1 MQLTYFGHASFLATI
16 GGVRVLFDPFIS
28 PNPLAKD
35 INVDAIQ
42 ADYILISHGH
52 GDHLADAEAIA
63 KRTGATIVAIAEV
76 AGYFG
81 AKGIEVIGTN
91 LGGKVVL
98 PFGTVHCVAA
108 AHSSS
113 FPDGSYAGVAMGF
126 VVKANDGSH
135 KTFYFAGDTAL
146 TYDLKLIGER
156 HKVDVALLPIGDH
169 YTMGLTDALVAADW
183 VGTTEIIGMHYDTF
197 PAIAINHEASLAEA
211 KAAGKNLRLL
221 RIGESV
227 EL

>member
-1 MQLTYFGHASFLATI
+1 MQLTYFGHATFLATI
-16 GGVRVLFDPFIS
+16 GGTRVLFDPFIR

-35 INVDAIQ
+35 VNVDAIE
-42 ADYILISHGH
+42 ADYILLSHGH
-52 GDHLADAEAIA
+52 GDHIADAEEIA
-63 KRTGATIVAIAEV
+63 KRSGATILGIAEV

-91 LGGKVVL
+91 LGGKVAL

-126 VVKANDGSH
+126 VIKTNEGQ
-135 KTFYFAGDTAL
+135 TFYFAGDTAL
-146 TYDLKLIGER
+146 TYDLKLIKER
-156 HKVDVALLPIGDH
+156 HQVDFALLPIGDH
-169 YTMGLTDALVAADW
+169 YTMGISDALVAAEW
-183 VGTTEIIGMHYDTF
+183 VGTSEVIGMHYDTF
-197 PAIAINHEASLAEA
+197 PPLVIDHAAAQAEA

-221 RIGESV
+221 AIGETIS
-227 EL
+227 L

>member
-16 GGVRVLFDPFIS
+16 DGVRVLFDPFIS

-35 INVDAIQ
+35 INVNAIE
-42 ADYILISHGH
+42 ADYILVSHGH
-52 GDHLADAEAIA
+52 GDHIADVENIA
-63 KRTGATIVAIAEV
+63 QRTGAKVLAIAEI
-76 AGYFG
+76 ASYFG
-81 AKGIEVIGTN
+81 AKGLDVIGTN
-91 LGGKVVL
+91 LGGKVAL

-126 VVKANDGSH
+126 VIKTTEGQ
-135 KTFYFAGDTAL
+135 TFYFAGDTAL
-146 TYDLKLIGER
+146 TYDLKLIKDR
-156 HKVDVALLPIGDH
+156 HKVDVALLPIGDN
-169 YTMGLTDALVAADW
+169 YTMGITDALVAADW

-197 PAIAINHEASLAEA
+197 PVIAIDHVAAQAEA

-221 RIGESV
+221 RIGETIT
-227 EL
+227 L

>member
-1 MQLTYFGHASFLATI
+1 MQLTYFGHATFLATI
-16 GGVRVLFDPFIS
+16 GGTRVLFDPFIR

-35 INVDAIQ
+35 VNVDAIE
-42 ADYILISHGH
+42 ADFILLSHGH
-52 GDHLADAEAIA
+52 GDHIADAEEIA
-63 KRTGATIVAIAEV
+63 KRSGATILGIAEV

-91 LGGKVVL
+91 LGGKVAL

-126 VVKANDGSH
+126 VIKTNEGQ
-135 KTFYFAGDTAL
+135 TFYFAGDTAL
-146 TYDLKLIGER
+146 TYDLKLIKER
-156 HKVDVALLPIGDH
+156 HQLDFALLPIGDH
-169 YTMGLTDALVAADW
+169 YTMGISDALVAAEW
-183 VGTTEIIGMHYDTF
+183 VGTSEVIGMHYDTF
-197 PAIAINHEASLAEA
+197 PPLVIDHAAAQAEA

-221 RIGESV
+221 AIGETIS
-227 EL
+227 L

>member
-1 MQLTYFGHASFLATI
+1 MKLTYFGHATFLATI
-16 GGVRVLFDPFIS
+16 GGTRVLFDPFIR

-35 INVDAIQ
+35 VNVDAIE
-42 ADYILISHGH
+42 ADYILLSHGH
-52 GDHLADAEAIA
+52 GDHIADAEEIA
-63 KRTGATIVAIAEV
+63 KRSGATILGIAEV

-91 LGGKVVL
+91 LGGKVAL

-126 VVKANDGSH
+126 VIKTNEGQ
-135 KTFYFAGDTAL
+135 TFYFAGDTAL
-146 TYDLKLIGER
+146 TYDLKLIKER
-156 HKVDVALLPIGDH
+156 HQLDFALLPIGDH
-169 YTMGLTDALVAADW
+169 YTMGISDALVAAEW
-183 VGTTEIIGMHYDTF
+183 VGTSEVIGMHYDTF
-197 PAIAINHEASLAEA
+197 PPLVIDHAAAQAEA

-221 RIGESV
+221 AIGETIS
-227 EL
+227 L

>member
-1 MQLTYFGHASFLATI
+1 MQLTYFGHATFLATI
-16 GGVRVLFDPFIS
+16 GGTRVLFDPFIR

-35 INVDAIQ
+35 VNVDAIE
-42 ADYILISHGH
+42 ADFILLSHGH
-52 GDHLADAEAIA
+52 GDHIADAEEIA
-63 KRTGATIVAIAEV
+63 KRSGATILGIAEV

-91 LGGKVVL
+91 LGGKVAL

-126 VVKANDGSH
+126 VIKTNEGQ
-135 KTFYFAGDTAL
+135 TFYFAGDTAL
-146 TYDLKLIGER
+146 TYDLKLIKKR
-156 HKVDVALLPIGDH
+156 HQVDFALLPIGDH
-169 YTMGLTDALVAADW
+169 YTMGVSDALVAAEW
-183 VGTTEIIGMHYDTF
+183 VGTTEVIGMHYDTF
-197 PAIAINHEASLAEA
+197 PPLVIDHAAAQAEA

-221 RIGESV
+221 AIGETIS
-227 EL
+227 L

>member
-35 INVDAIQ
+35 INVNAIE
-42 ADYILISHGH
+42 ADYILVSHGH
-52 GDHLADAEAIA
+52 GDHIADVESIA
-63 KRTGATIVAIAEV
+63 KRTGAKVLAIAEI

-81 AKGIEVIGTN
+81 AMGIEAIGTN

-126 VVKANDGSH
+126 VIKANDGAA
-135 KTFYFAGDTAL
+135 KTLYFAGDTAL
-146 TYDLKLIGER
+146 TYDIKLIGER
-156 HKVDVALLPIGDH
+156 HKVDVALLPIGDN
-169 YTMGLTDALVAADW
+169 YTMGITDALVAAEW
-183 VGTTEIIGMHYDTF
+183 AGTSEIIGMHYDTF
-197 PAIAINHEASLAEA
+197 PVIAIDHAAAQAEA

-221 RIGESV
+221 RIGETV

>member
-35 INVDAIQ
+35 IKVDAIE
-42 ADYILISHGH
+42 ADYILVSHGH
-52 GDHLADAEAIA
+52 GDHIADVESIA
-63 KRTGATIVAIAEV
+63 KRTGAKVLAIAEI
-76 AGYFG
+76 ASYFG
-81 AKGIEVIGTN
+81 AKGLDVIGTN
-91 LGGKVVL
+91 LGGKVAL

-126 VVKANDGSH
+126 VIKTTEGQ
-135 KTFYFAGDTAL
+135 TFYFAGDTAL
-146 TYDLKLIGER
+146 TYDLKLIKDR
-156 HKVDVALLPIGDH
+156 HKVDVALLPIGDT
-169 YTMGLTDALVAADW
+169 YTMGITDALVAADW

-197 PAIAINHEASLAEA
+197 PVIAIDHAAALAEA

>member
-1 MQLTYFGHASFLATI
+1 MQLTYFGHATFLATI
-16 GGVRVLFDPFIS
+16 GGTRVLFDPFIR

-35 INVDAIQ
+35 VNVDAIE
-42 ADYILISHGH
+42 ADYILLSHGH
-52 GDHLADAEAIA
+52 GDHIADAEEIA
-63 KRTGATIVAIAEV
+63 KRSGATILGIAEV

-91 LGGKVVL
+91 LGGKVAL

-126 VVKANDGSH
+126 VIKTNEGQ
-135 KTFYFAGDTAL
+135 TFYFAGDTAL
-146 TYDLKLIGER
+146 TYDLKLIKER
-156 HKVDVALLPIGDH
+156 HQLDFALLPIGDH
-169 YTMGLTDALVAADW
+169 YTMGISDALVAAEW
-183 VGTTEIIGMHYDTF
+183 VGTSEVIGMHYDTF
-197 PAIAINHEASLAEA
+197 PPLVIDHAAAHAEA

-221 RIGESV
+221 AIGETIS
-227 EL
+227 L

>member
-1 MQLTYFGHASFLATI
+1 MQLTYFGHATFLATI
-16 GGVRVLFDPFIS
+16 GGTRVLFDPFIR

-35 INVDAIQ
+35 VNVDAIE
-42 ADYILISHGH
+42 ADFILLSHGH
-52 GDHLADAEAIA
+52 GDHIADAEEIA
-63 KRTGATIVAIAEV
+63 KRSGATILGIAEV

-91 LGGKVVL
+91 LGGKVAL

-126 VVKANDGSH
+126 VIKTNEGQ
-135 KTFYFAGDTAL
+135 TFYFAGDTAL
-146 TYDLKLIGER
+146 TYDLKLIKER
-156 HKVDVALLPIGDH
+156 HQVDFALLPIGDH
-169 YTMGLTDALVAADW
+169 YTMGVSDALVAAEW
-183 VGTTEIIGMHYDTF
+183 VGTTEVIGMHYDTF
-197 PAIAINHEASLAEA
+197 PPLVIDHAVAQAEA

-221 RIGESV
+221 AIGETIS
-227 EL
+227 L

>member
-1 MQLTYFGHASFLATI
+1 MQLTYFGHSTFLATI
-16 GGVRVLFDPFIS
+16 GGTRVLFDPFIR

-35 INVDAIQ
+35 VNVDAIE
-42 ADYILISHGH
+42 ADFILLSHGH
-52 GDHLADAEAIA
+52 GDHIADAEEIA
-63 KRTGATIVAIAEV
+63 KRSGATILGIAEV

-113 FPDGSYAGVAMGF
+113 FPDGSYAGVPMGF
-126 VVKANDGSH
+126 VIKTTEGQ
-135 KTFYFAGDTAL
+135 TFYFAGDTAL
-146 TYDLKLIGER
+146 TYDLKLIKER
-156 HKVDVALLPIGDH
+156 HQLDFALLPIGDH

-183 VGTTEIIGMHYDTF
+183 VGATEIIGMHYDTF
-197 PAIAINHEASLAEA
+197 PPLVIDHAATQAEA

-221 RIGESV
+221 AIGETIS
-227 EL
+227 L

>member
-28 PNPLAKD
+28 PNPLAKA
-35 INVDAIQ
+35 INVNAIE
-42 ADYILISHGH
+42 ADYILVSHGH
-52 GDHLADAEAIA
+52 GDHIADVESIA
-63 KRTGATIVAIAEV
+63 KRTGAKILAIAEI

-81 AKGIEVIGTN
+81 AMGLDVIGTN
-91 LGGKVVL
+91 LGGKVIL

-126 VVKANDGSH
+126 VI
-135 KTFYFAGDTAL
+135 KTNEGQSRTLYFAGDTAL
-146 TYDLKLIGER
+146 TSDIKLIKDR
-156 HKVDVALLPIGDH
+156 HQVDVALLPIGDN

-197 PAIAINHEASLAEA
+197 PVIAINHEAALAEA

>member
-1 MQLTYFGHASFLATI
+1 MQLTYFGHASFLLTV
-16 GGVRVLFDPFIS
+16 GNVRVLFDPFIS

-35 INVDAIQ
+35 INVGAIE
-42 ADYILISHGH
+42 ADYILVSHGH
-52 GDHLADAEAIA
+52 GDHIADVEAIG
-63 KRTGATIVAIAEV
+63 KRTGAKVLAIAEI

-81 AKGIEVIGTN
+81 AKGLDVIGTN

-126 VVKANDGSH
+126 VI
-135 KTFYFAGDTAL
+135 KTTEGQTIYFAGDTAL
-146 TYDLKLIGER
+146 TYDLKLIKER
-156 HKVDVALLPIGDH
+156 HKVDVALLPIGDN
-169 YTMGLTDALVAADW
+169 YTMGITDALVAADW

-197 PAIAINHEASLAEA
+197 PVIAIDHDAVLAEA

-221 RIGESV
+221 RIGESIT
-227 EL
+227 L

>member
-1 MQLTYFGHASFLATI
+1 MQLTYFGHASFLVTI

-28 PNPLAKD
+28 PNPLAKA
-35 INVDAIQ
+35 INVNAIE
-42 ADYILISHGH
+42 ADYILVSHGH
-52 GDHLADAEAIA
+52 GDHIADVESIA
-63 KRTGATIVAIAEV
+63 QRTGAKVLAIAEL

-81 AKGIEVIGTN
+81 AKGLEVIGTN

-113 FPDGSYAGVAMGF
+113 LPDGSYAGVAMGF
-126 VVKANDGSH
+126 VIKTIDGQ
-135 KTFYFAGDTAL
+135 TFYFAGDTAL
-146 TYDLKLIGER
+146 TYDLKLIKER
-156 HKVDVALLPIGDH
+156 HQVDVALLPIGDH
-169 YTMGLTDALVAADW
+169 YTMGITDALVAADW

-197 PAIAINHEASLAEA
+197 PVIAIDHAAAQAEA

-221 RIGESV
+221 RIGETV

>member
-35 INVDAIQ
+35 INVNAIE
-42 ADYILISHGH
+42 ADYILVSHGH
-52 GDHLADAEAIA
+52 GDHIADAEAIA
-63 KRTGATIVAIAEV
+63 KRIGATIVAIAEV

-81 AKGIEVIGTN
+81 AKGIEVIGAN
-91 LGGKVVL
+91 LGGKVKL
-98 PFGTVHCVAA
+98 PFGTVHFVAA

-113 FPDGSYAGVAMGF
+113 FPDGSYAGVPVGF
-126 VVKANDGSH
+126 VVKTTDNQ
-135 KTFYFAGDTAL
+135 TFYYAGDTGL
-146 TYDLKLIGER
+146 TYDLKLI
-156 HKVDVALLPIGDH
+156 KDWYTLDFALLPIGDH
-169 YTMGLTDALVAADW
+169 YTMGVTDALVAADW
-183 VGTTEIIGMHYDTF
+183 VGATELIGMHYDTF
-197 PAIAINHEASLAEA
+197 PPLVIDHAAAQAEA

-221 RIGESV
+221 PIGGSV